1 MLQAR
6 MQQTFFKWLD
16 RRVKPGVTQTLNH
29 RKLFIFLSRQGGFFL
44 ILLLLLLLAAINYQ
58 NNLIYALLFLLG
70 SALHS
75 AMFFTF
81 ANLSGLRIESLG
93 AAPVFAG
100 DLAVFTLR
108 ITQVHKRARGPIF
121 LQLHPKHQKRICLE
135 GKQTSLEVELSY
147 PTTAR
152 GFLPMP
158 RLLVQTF
165 YPLGLL
171 RCWSWL
177 RMPSKCLVYVA
188 PLENT
193 ALMAGKSTQGDN
205 LKSQVAN
212 GQEDLAGLREYYQG
226 DNPKHIHWRAFAKG
240 QGLLV
245 REFSG
250 LQAPEAMLDDA
261 LLPADWSLEKKLA
274 GLCYWALVFDAKG
287 VAFGLKLGTTEIAIS
302 QGATHLEKVLT
313 ALSLYKVAI

>member
-6 MQQTFFKWLD
+6 MQKTFFKWLD
-16 RRVKPGVTQTLNH
+16 KRVQPNISQTLNH

-44 ILLLLLLLAAINYQ
+44 VLLLLLLLAAINYQ

-81 ANLSGLRIESLG
+81 ANLSGLRIESL
-93 AAPVFAG
+93 AAKPVFAG

-108 ITQVHKRARGPIF
+108 ISQVHKRQRGPIF
-121 LQLHPKHQKRICLE
+121 LHLHPNYRQRVCFTSS
-135 GKQTSLEVELSY
+135 QASLEVQLAC
-147 PTTAR
+147 PTKQR
-152 GFLPMP
+152 GYLPMP
-158 RLLVQTF
+158 RLLVETY

-177 RMPSKCLVYVA
+177 RLPTRCLVYVA
-188 PLENT
+188 PLENS
-193 ALMAGKSTQGDN
+193 ALAQGNTEQGDN
-205 LKSQVAN
+205 LNSQLVA
-212 GQEDLAGLREYYQG
+212 GQDDFSGLREYHQG

-250 LQAPEAMLDDA
+250 HRSPEVMLDDS
-261 LLPADWSLEKKLA
+261 LLPNDWPLEKKLA
-274 GLCYWALVFDAKG
+274 VLCYWALQFHEQG
-287 VAFGLKLGTTEIAIS
+287 VAFGLKLGATELAIS
-302 QGATHLEKVLT
+302 QGDSHLEKVL
-313 ALSLYKVAI
+313 AAVSLYKVAS